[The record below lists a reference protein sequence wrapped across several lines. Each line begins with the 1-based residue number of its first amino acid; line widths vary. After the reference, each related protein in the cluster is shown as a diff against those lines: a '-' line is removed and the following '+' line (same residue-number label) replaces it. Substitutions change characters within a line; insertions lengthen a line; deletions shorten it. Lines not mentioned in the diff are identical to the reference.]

1 MEDLTQTNLFGT
13 LAADSLQALAHEA
26 RKPVIQRGEHL
37 FHQGDTLE
45 HYYLLKSGCIRL
57 YRLGLEGHEKVYQE
71 ISEGTIFAET
81 VAFQEDKRAPLSAI
95 AVRSSKLLQLKSANL
110 LQLFEGNPDLALTI
124 ATNMADNLY
133 SAVSRIDQ
141 LTVNKSGQRLV
152 MFLAELYQTQ
162 NTRWLKL
169 PFTQGILARQ
179 LNIEPETLSRMLTK
193 FRDAGCLSVKGKE
206 CVILEPAQLCS
217 MVSLPSTTLSD
228 KRIGGTSPDLL
239 RCCGI
244 R

>member
-1 MEDLTQTNLFGT
+1 MEGLAKTNLFGT
-13 LAADSLQALAHEA
+13 LTANSLTTLTDGASQS
-26 RKPVIQRGEHL
+26 VIKRGEHV
-37 FHQGDTLE
+37 FRQGGSLD
-45 HYYLLKSGCIRL
+45 HYYLLESGCIRL

-71 ISEGTIFAET
+71 ISGGTIFAET
-81 VAFQEDKRAPLSAI
+81 VVFQKDKRAPLSAV
-95 AVRSSKLLQLKSANL
+95 AVRSSKLLQLKSTKL
-110 LQLFEGNPDLALTI
+110 LQLFERNPDFALTI
-124 ATNMADNLY
+124 AANMAENLY

-152 MFLAELYQTQ
+152 MFLAELYQSQHTY
-162 NTRWLKL
+162 WLKL

-206 CVILEPAQLCS
+206 CVILEPSQLCS
-217 MVSLPSTTLSD
+217 MVNLPTTTLSD
-228 KRIGGTSPDLL
+228 KHIGGTSPDFL
-239 RCCGI
+239 RCCGL